1 MIKFFRNKRQ
11 EYTAVMIADAVFLSA
26 VYWYFLNFNVS
37 SAMTYALYGL
47 LYISGFYFWMQKY
60 KKNEHNL
67 LDFGS
72 HFLIINIITL
82 LILLTLKSFFSTGF
96 TNISASYLLIAAIFA
111 LYYVYRFKKQNKE
124 ILDVIKISSS
134 FKFLTALSVIFL
146 CLDLVSA
153 AAGKINLLWTMYL
166 PVLFIFICIIRMLY
180 SKEISPKSPA
190 SFILTANVL
199 FFSFFMLGLNYAN
212 GNYFTFMLILHF
224 VIFSCVV
231 FFFKLNN
238 VFLPA
243 ESIYSKSEFA
253 SLMFFNAAVI
263 FILLNNILSFEL
275 PPALAA
281 YIFIFTLSFIVYIL
295 YYIYQII
302 KETRTIK
309 PLL

>member
-1 MIKFFRNKRQ
+1 MIKFFRSKQ
-11 EYTAVMIADAVFLSA
+11 KEYTSVLIADAAFLSV
-26 VYWYFLNFNVS
+26 VYWYFLDFNVS

-82 LILLTLKSFFSTGF
+82 LILLAAKSLFSTGF
-96 TNISASYLLIAAIFA
+96 MNISASYLLIGAIFA

-124 ILDVIKISSS
+124 ILNVIKIPSS

-146 CLDLVSA
+146 CLDFLSA
-153 AAGKINLLWTMYL
+153 AAGKINLLWTIYL
-166 PVLFIFICIIRMLY
+166 PLLFIFICIIKMLY
-180 SKEISPKSPA
+180 SKEISLKSPA
-190 SFILTANVL
+190 SFILAANVV
-199 FFSFFMLGLNYAN
+199 FFSFFMLVLNYA
-212 GNYFTFMLILHF
+212 GENYFTLMLLLHF

-231 FFFKLNN
+231 FFLKLNN
-238 VFLPA
+238 IFLPS
-243 ESIYSKSEFA
+243 ESIYSKSEFMA
-253 SLMFFNAAVI
+253 LMFFNAAVI
-263 FILLNNILSFEL
+263 FILLNNILLFEL
-275 PPALAA
+275 PPAISA

-295 YYIYQII
+295 YYIYQIK
-302 KETRTIK
+302 KETGTIK